1 MRKVNGCFNSL
12 PYASGNY
19 SLPKPP
25 LEVFNSATNYFKDN
39 ALPIVGICLSVVGL
53 GVLWMKRSY
62 VVNLGVISFLLAIG
76 SLIGIIFWGQLLEG
90 IYILLVAIYLFLI
103 FQQISMT
110 SVIKWIHQL
119 LGKHTLK
126 SNTLNQS

>member
-1 MRKVNGCFNSL
+1 
-12 PYASGNY
+12 
-19 SLPKPP
+19 
-25 LEVFNSATNYFKDN
+25 
-39 ALPIVGICLSVVGL
+39 
-53 GVLWMKRSY
+53 MKRSY

-110 SVIKWIHQL
+110 SVIK
-119 LGKHTLK
+119 
-126 SNTLNQS
+126 